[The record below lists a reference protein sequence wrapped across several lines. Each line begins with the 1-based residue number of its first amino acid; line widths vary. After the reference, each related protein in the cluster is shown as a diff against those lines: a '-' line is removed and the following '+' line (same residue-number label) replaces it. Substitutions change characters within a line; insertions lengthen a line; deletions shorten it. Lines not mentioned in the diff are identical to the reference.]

1 MPLFC
6 DVALAVPLDMAFT
19 YAIPPGMEPVVGGR
33 VLVPFRQQRMS
44 GIVVELH
51 DRAPQGIDDFRND
64 GKEERVRPQGL
75 QPDFLAMPGSAANE
89 VAERVEF
96 ETSAAKAAIE
106 NNPLTAALKRCATPN
121 QIFPAASK
129 AAPVHK
135 SVPADP
141 PISKASSNAKA
152 AWIRSVIEALDV
164 APVLDEQL
172 LKLGRWI
179 ADYYLAPIGE
189 VFRTMLPLVAEF
201 KRTIT
206 YRITDQ
212 GHMALH
218 LAGMSGSPARS
229 QRTPDEQLVE
239 FRVLDYLAEREGVRE
254 QSLRGATKVSKALLA
269 GMVRKKWI
277 AREDVSA
284 VRDAVRT
291 IKVAVLLGAEAASEG
306 KIAEASPPPDGPEAR
321 PHTETQHPQNE
332 RSAGDSPAVAGATS
346 PRSSLAKKLNNNQR
360 ALIDALAAAG
370 GRLPVETLR
379 DLDVPRTTLA
389 TLVRRG
395 LIEIVEEPEDRTAP
409 KLKPRRSPFEFE
421 FSPAQKEAVKQI
433 LESVGA
439 RKFTGML
446 LHGVTG
452 SGKTAVYLAVM
463 REVLE
468 QGRSS
473 ILLVPEIGLTPA
485 MAADLIQVFGDE
497 VAILHSGLSDDERAE
512 QWHRIKRGEARVVV
526 GTRSAVFAPVSD
538 LALVIVDEE
547 QDSSYKQEETPRYHA
562 RDVAV
567 MRAKMAGAVVVLGS
581 ATPSLESYYNAKKH
595 KYALLELPDR
605 VEQRPLPEV
614 EILDMR
620 QEFQETGQEQVIS
633 RKLAEEIRERLEKK
647 EQVMVLLNR
656 RGYSPV
662 VLCRACGETL
672 QCKNCAVSM
681 THHKRE
687 HKMECHYCGHVAQ
700 IPNKCAKCGSEYVY
714 FVGTGSEKLEE
725 LLHGMFPQARIGRLD
740 RDTVRGREDFERA
753 LNALN
758 EGELDMLVG
767 TQMIAKGH
775 DVHGVTLVGV
785 VGADHALSLPDFR
798 AAERTFQLL
807 TQVAGRAG
815 RGNSPGKVVL
825 QTYFPDHYAV
835 QFAARH
841 DFAGFYDKE
850 LQFRS
855 WMHYPPYSAIANVV
869 IRSEKLD
876 EALAWSGELGRWF
889 EKTRHEGIR
898 VLGPAAAP
906 ILRLKRDYR
915 YHFILKS
922 PSREKMNALLRAMLK
937 EAAAKK
943 IPRTQVIVDVDAVWL
958 M

>member
-6 DVALAVPLDMAFT
+6 DVALAVPLDMVFT
-19 YAIPPGMEPVVGGR
+19 YAIPLGMEPVVGGR

-51 DRAPQGIDDFRND
+51 DRPPQV
-64 GKEERVRPQGL
+64 KTQ
-75 QPDFLAMPGSAANE
+75 
-89 VAERVEF
+89 
-96 ETSAAKAAIE
+96 
-106 NNPLTAALKRCATPN
+106 
-121 QIFPAASK
+121 QIK
-129 AAPVHK
+129 K
-135 SVPADP
+135 
-141 PISKASSNAKA
+141 
-152 AWIRSVIEALDV
+152 VIEALDLT
-164 APVLDEQL
+164 PVLDEQL
-172 LKLGRWI
+172 LKLGKWI
-179 ADYYLAPIGE
+179 AGYYLAPAGE
-189 VFRTMLPLVAEF
+189 VFRTMLPLSAEF
-201 KRTIT
+201 KRSVE
-206 YRITDQ
+206 YRITDE
-212 GHMALH
+212 GRMALH

-229 QRTPDEQLVE
+229 KRTPEQQLVE
-239 FRVLDYLAEREGVRE
+239 FRVLDYLAERESVRE
-254 QSLRGATKVSKALLA
+254 ERLRGTTRVAKALLG

-284 VRDAVRT
+284 ARDAARLV
-291 IKVAVLLGAEAASEG
+291 KVAVLLATETGVTGINESDDGAPGVPARQ
-306 KIAEASPPPDGPEAR
+306 DGPEAR
-321 PHTETQHPQNE
+321 HHTN
-332 RSAGDSPAVAGATS
+332 S
-346 PRSSLAKKLNNNQR
+346 AKKLNLNQR
-360 ALIDALAAAG
+360 TL
-370 GRLPVETLR
+370 VETLAASGGR
-379 DLDVPRTTLA
+379 VPVEALRSLEVPRTTLG

-395 LIEIVEEPEDRTAP
+395 LIELVDEPRDFTAS
-409 KLKPRRSPFEFE
+409 KLKPRQSPFEFE
-421 FSPAQKEAVKQI
+421 FSAAQKEALGKIGQ
-433 LESVGA
+433 SVA
-439 RKFTGML
+439 SRKFAGLL
-446 LHGVTG
+446 LHGITG
-452 SGKTAVYLAVM
+452 SGKTAVYLACM
-463 REVLE
+463 RQVLD

-485 MAADLIQVFGDE
+485 VAADLHQVFGDE
-497 VAILHSGLSDDERAE
+497 VAILHSGLSNAERAE
-512 QWHRIKRGEARVVV
+512 QWHRIRRGEARVVA
-526 GTRSAVFAPVSD
+526 GTRSAVFAPVTD
-538 LALVIVDEE
+538 LALIIVDEE

-581 ATPSLESYYNAKKH
+581 ATPSLESYYNAKKN
-595 KYALLELPDR
+595 KYALVELPDR
-605 VEQRPLPEV
+605 VERRPLPEV
-614 EILDMR
+614 EIVDMR

-662 VLCRACGETL
+662 VLCRACGKTL

-687 HKMECHYCGHVAQ
+687 RKMECHYCGHVEH
-700 IPNKCAKCGSEYVY
+700 IPDKCAHCGSEYVY

-740 RDTVRGREDFERA
+740 RDTVRGREDFEHA

-758 EGELDMLVG
+758 EGALDMLVG

-775 DVHGVTLVGV
+775 DIHGVTLVGV
-785 VGADHALSLPDFR
+785 IGADMALGLPDFR

-815 RGNSPGKVVL
+815 RGQSPGKVVL
-825 QTYFPDHYAV
+825 QTYFQEHYAV

-850 LQFRS
+850 LQFRA
-855 WMHYPPYSAIANVV
+855 WMHYPPYSAIANVL

-876 EALAWSGELGRWF
+876 EALTWSGELGRWF

-906 ILRLKRDYR
+906 ITRLKRDYR

-922 PSREKMNALLRAMLK
+922 PSREKMNALLRAMLA
-937 EAAAKK
+937 EAAARK

>member
-1 MPLFC
+1 
-6 DVALAVPLDMAFT
+6 
-19 YAIPPGMEPVVGGR
+19 
-33 VLVPFRQQRMS
+33 
-44 GIVVELH
+44 
-51 DRAPQGIDDFRND
+51 
-64 GKEERVRPQGL
+64 
-75 QPDFLAMPGSAANE
+75 
-89 VAERVEF
+89 
-96 ETSAAKAAIE
+96 
-106 NNPLTAALKRCATPN
+106 
-121 QIFPAASK
+121 
-129 AAPVHK
+129 
-135 SVPADP
+135 
-141 PISKASSNAKA
+141 
-152 AWIRSVIEALDV
+152 
-164 APVLDEQL
+164 
-172 LKLGRWI
+172 
-179 ADYYLAPIGE
+179 
-189 VFRTMLPLVAEF
+189 
-201 KRTIT
+201 
-206 YRITDQ
+206 
-212 GHMALH
+212 
-218 LAGMSGSPARS
+218 
-229 QRTPDEQLVE
+229 
-239 FRVLDYLAEREGVRE
+239 
-254 QSLRGATKVSKALLA
+254 
-269 GMVRKKWI
+269 
-277 AREDVSA
+277 
-284 VRDAVRT
+284 
-291 IKVAVLLGAEAASEG
+291 
-306 KIAEASPPPDGPEAR
+306 
-321 PHTETQHPQNE
+321 
-332 RSAGDSPAVAGATS
+332 
-346 PRSSLAKKLNNNQR
+346 
-360 ALIDALAAAG
+360 
-370 GRLPVETLR
+370 
-379 DLDVPRTTLA
+379 
-389 TLVRRG
+389 
-395 LIEIVEEPEDRTAP
+395 
-409 KLKPRRSPFEFE
+409 
-421 FSPAQKEAVKQI
+421 
-433 LESVGA
+433 
-439 RKFTGML
+439 ML
-446 LHGVTG
+446 LFGVTG
-452 SGKTAVYLAVM
+452 SGKTAVYLAAM

-497 VAILHSGLSDDERAE
+497 VAILHSGLSHDERAE

-538 LALVIVDEE
+538 LALLIVDEE

-605 VEQRPLPEV
+605 VENRPLPEV

-620 QEFQETGQEQVIS
+620 QEFQETGKEQVIS
-633 RKLAEEIRERLEKK
+633 RKLAEEIRERLDKR

-662 VLCRACGETL
+662 ALCRACGQAM

-687 HKMECHYCGHVAQ
+687 HKMECHYCGFIAPV
-700 IPNKCAKCGSEYVY
+700 PKKCAECGSEYVY

-725 LLHGMFPQARIGRLD
+725 LLHGMLPQARIGRLD

-785 VGADHALSLPDFR
+785 VGADTALGLPDFR

-855 WMHYPPYSAIANVV
+855 WMHYPPYSAIANVI

-906 ILRLKRDYR
+906 ITRLKRDYR

-922 PSREKMNALLRAMLK
+922 PSREKMNALLRAMLA
-937 EAAAKK
+937 EAAARK
-943 IPRTQVIVDVDAVWL
+943 IPRTQIIVDVDAVWL

>member
-1 MPLFC
+1 MAPFC

-19 YAIPPGMEPVVGGR
+19 YAVPPGMEPVVGGR
-33 VLVPFRQQRMS
+33 VLVPFRQQRMV
-44 GIVVELH
+44 GVVVELH
-51 DRAPQGIDDFRND
+51 DRAP
-64 GKEERVRPQGL
+64 
-75 QPDFLAMPGSAANE
+75 
-89 VAERVEF
+89 
-96 ETSAAKAAIE
+96 
-106 NNPLTAALKRCATPN
+106 
-121 QIFPAASK
+121 
-129 AAPVHK
+129 
-135 SVPADP
+135 SV
-141 PISKASSNAKA
+141 KTKK
-152 AWIRSVIEALDV
+152 VIEALDQS
-164 APVLDEQL
+164 PVLDEQL
-172 LKLGRWI
+172 LKLGKWI
-179 ADYYLAPIGE
+179 SGYYLAPIGE
-189 VFRTMLPLVAEF
+189 VLRTMLPLSAEF
-201 KRTIT
+201 KRTIA
-206 YRITDQ
+206 YRITERGQ
-212 GHMALH
+212 MALH
-218 LAGMSGSPARS
+218 LAAMQGSPGRS
-229 QRTPDEQLVE
+229 QRSAEEQMVE
-239 FRVLDYLAEREGVRE
+239 FRVLDYLAEREGERVAERR
-254 QSLRGATKVSKALLA
+254 LRGATRVSKTLLG
-269 GMVRKKWI
+269 GMARKKWI
-277 AREDVSA
+277 VREDVSET
-284 VRDAVRT
+284 RDAARVVR
-291 IKVAVLLGAEAASEG
+291 VAVLVGAENLAEDDLEDPTQSQSARLNGAPSGSVLAAKDGTEESGQLDCARTESQ
-306 KIAEASPPPDGPEAR
+306 SP
-321 PHTETQHPQNE
+321 HPTAQNT
-332 RSAGDSPAVAGATS
+332 RRKSGAPS
-346 PRSSLAKKLNNNQR
+346 GFVSKKLNENQR
-360 ALIDALAAAG
+360 TLIEALAAAG
-370 GRLPVETLR
+370 GRVAVEDLR
-379 DLDVPRTTLA
+379 GLDVPRTTLG

-395 LIEIVEEPEDRTAP
+395 LVSIVEERQSFTAST
-409 KLKPRRSPFEFE
+409 LRPRRSPFEFE
-421 FSPAQKEAVKQI
+421 FSAAQKAALEKI
-433 LESVGA
+433 LESVAASRESAGPNSGG

-452 SGKTAVYLAVM
+452 SGKTAVYLAAM
-463 REVLE
+463 RAVLE
-468 QGRSS
+468 AGRSS

-497 VAILHSGLSDDERAE
+497 VAILHSGLTDDERAE

-526 GTRSAVFAPVSD
+526 GTRSAVFAPVGD
-538 LALVIVDEE
+538 LALLIVDEE
-547 QDSSYKQEETPRYHA
+547 QDGSYKQEETPRYHA

-567 MRAKMAGAVVVLGS
+567 MRAKMTTGGAVVVLGS

-614 EILDMR
+614 EIVDMR
-620 QEFQETGQEQVIS
+620 QEFQETGKDVVIS
-633 RKLAEEIRERLEKK
+633 RKLMEAIRERLERK

-662 VLCRACGETL
+662 ALCRACGTAL
-672 QCKNCAVSM
+672 QCRNCAVSM

-687 HKMECHYCGHVAQ
+687 HKMECHYCGQ
-700 IPNKCAKCGSEYVY
+700 IAPVPKKCAECGSEYVY

-785 VGADHALSLPDFR
+785 VGADTALGLPDFR

-815 RGNSPGKVVL
+815 RGASPGKVIL
-825 QTYFPDHYAV
+825 QTFFPDHYAV

-855 WMHYPPYSAIANVV
+855 WMHYPPYSAVANVIV
-869 IRSEKLD
+869 RSEKLD

-906 ILRLKRDYR
+906 IARLKRDYR

-922 PSREKMNALLRAMLK
+922 PSREKMNALLRAMLA
-937 EAAAKK
+937 EAAARK
-943 IPRTQVIVDVDAVWL
+943 IPRTQIVVDVDALW
-958 M
+958 MM

>member
-6 DVALAVPLDMAFT
+6 NVALAVPLDMVFT
-19 YAIPPGMEPVVGGR
+19 YAIPPGMEPMVGGR
-33 VLVPFRQQRMS
+33 VLVPFRQQRLS

-51 DRAPQGIDDFRND
+51 DRPPQV
-64 GKEERVRPQGL
+64 K
-75 QPDFLAMPGSAANE
+75 
-89 VAERVEF
+89 
-96 ETSAAKAAIE
+96 TK
-106 NNPLTAALKRCATPN
+106 K
-121 QIFPAASK
+121 
-129 AAPVHK
+129 
-135 SVPADP
+135 
-141 PISKASSNAKA
+141 
-152 AWIRSVIEALDV
+152 VIEALDLS
-164 APVLDEQL
+164 PVLDEHL

-179 ADYYLAPIGE
+179 ADYYLAPLGE
-189 VFRTMLPLVAEF
+189 VFRTMLPLAAEF
-201 KRTIT
+201 KRSIA
-206 YRITDQ
+206 YRITDE
-212 GHMALH
+212 GRLALH
-218 LAGMSGSPARS
+218 LAGMTGSPARS
-229 QRTPDEQLVE
+229 KRTLDEQLVE
-239 FRVLDYLAEREGVRE
+239 FRVLDYLTERESVRE
-254 QSLRGATKVSKALLA
+254 EKLRGATRVGRALLS

-284 VRDAVRT
+284 ARDAARLV
-291 IKVAVLLGAEAASEG
+291 KVAVLLTAEERAEAAS
-306 KIAEASPPPDGPEAR
+306 PPDGPEAR
-321 PHTETQHPQNE
+321 HHTGTS
-332 RSAGDSPAVAGATS
+332 SA
-346 PRSSLAKKLNNNQR
+346 AKKLNDSQR
-360 ALIDALAAAG
+360 SLIEALAAFG
-370 GRLPVETLR
+370 GHAPVEALR
-379 DLDVPRTTLA
+379 ELDVPRTTIS

-395 LIEIVEEPEDRTAP
+395 LIELVDEPQDFTASVS
-409 KLKPRRSPFEFE
+409 KLKPRQSPFEFE
-421 FSPAQKEAVKQI
+421 FSAAQKEALAKI
-433 LESVGA
+433 GESVASREFAGL
-439 RKFTGML
+439 L
-446 LHGVTG
+446 LHGITG
-452 SGKTAVYLAVM
+452 SGKTAVYLACM
-463 REVLE
+463 RQVLE
-468 QGRSS
+468 QGRSA

-485 MAADLIQVFGDE
+485 VAADLHQVFGDE
-497 VAILHSGLSDDERAE
+497 VAILHSGLSDAERAE
-512 QWHRIKRGEARVVV
+512 QWHRIRRGAARVVA

-567 MRAKMAGAVVVLGS
+567 MRAKMTTAGAVVVLGS
-581 ATPSLESYYNAKKH
+581 ATPSLESYFNAKKN
-595 KYALLELPDR
+595 KYALVELPDR
-605 VEQRPLPEV
+605 VEMRPLPEV
-614 EILDMR
+614 EIVDMR

-662 VLCRACGETL
+662 VLCRACGKTL

-687 HKMECHYCGHVAQ
+687 RKMECHYCGHVEH
-700 IPNKCAKCGSEYVY
+700 IPDKCVHCGSEYVY

-740 RDTVRGREDFERA
+740 RDTVRGREDFEHA

-758 EGELDMLVG
+758 EGALDMLVG

-775 DVHGVTLVGV
+775 DIHGVTLVGV
-785 VGADHALSLPDFR
+785 VGADMALGLPDFR

-815 RGNSPGKVVL
+815 RGQSPGKVVL
-825 QTYFPDHYAV
+825 QTYFQDHYAV

-841 DFAGFYDKE
+841 DFAGFYEKE
-850 LQFRS
+850 LQFRA
-855 WMHYPPYSAIANVV
+855 WMHYPPYSAIANVL

-876 EALAWSGELGRWF
+876 DALTWSGQLGRWF
-889 EKTRHEGIR
+889 EKTRHEGIL

-906 ILRLKRDYR
+906 ITRLKRDYR

-922 PSREKMNALLRAMLK
+922 PSREKMNALLRAMLA
-937 EAAAKK
+937 EAAARK

>member
-1 MPLFC
+1 MALFC
-6 DVALAVPLDMAFT
+6 DVALAVPLDMVFT
-19 YAIPPGMEPVVGGR
+19 YAIPPGMEPAVGGR
-33 VLVPFRQQRMS
+33 VLVPFRQQRLS

-51 DRAPQGIDDFRND
+51 DRPPQI
-64 GKEERVRPQGL
+64 KI
-75 QPDFLAMPGSAANE
+75 
-89 VAERVEF
+89 
-96 ETSAAKAAIE
+96 K
-106 NNPLTAALKRCATPN
+106 K
-121 QIFPAASK
+121 
-129 AAPVHK
+129 
-135 SVPADP
+135 
-141 PISKASSNAKA
+141 
-152 AWIRSVIEALDV
+152 VIEALDV

-172 LKLGRWI
+172 LKLGKWI
-179 ADYYLAPIGE
+179 ADYYLAPVGE
-189 VFRTMLPLVAEF
+189 VFRTMLPLSVEF
-201 KRTIT
+201 KRSIT
-206 YRITDQ
+206 YHITDE
-212 GHMALH
+212 GRMALH

-229 QRTPDEQLVE
+229 KRTPEQQLIE
-239 FRVLDYLAEREGVRE
+239 FRVLDYLAERESVRE
-254 QSLRGATKVSKALLA
+254 RNLRTATQVSNALLS

-284 VRDAVRT
+284 ARDAARLA
-291 IKVAVLLGAEAASEG
+291 KVAVLRSMDMKVASISE
-306 KIAEASPPPDGPEAR
+306 SNAR
-321 PHTETQHPQNE
+321 VP
-332 RSAGDSPAVAGATS
+332 STS
-346 PRSSLAKKLNNNQR
+346 KFNNNQR
-360 ALIDALAAAG
+360 TLLETLAAAG
-370 GRLPVETLR
+370 GRVPVEALR
-379 DLDVPRTTLA
+379 GLDVPRTTLG

-395 LIEIVEEPEDRTAP
+395 VIELVDEPQDFTAS
-409 KLKPRRSPFEFE
+409 KLKPRQSPFEFE
-421 FSPAQKEAVKQI
+421 FSAAQENALAKIGDAVT
-433 LESVGA
+433 S
-439 RKFTGML
+439 RKFAGLL
-446 LHGVTG
+446 LHGITG
-452 SGKTAVYLAVM
+452 SGKTAVYLACM
-463 REVLE
+463 RQVLE

-485 MAADLIQVFGDE
+485 VAADLHQVFGDE
-497 VAILHSGLSDDERAE
+497 VAILHSGLSDGERAE
-512 QWHRIKRGEARVVV
+512 QWHRIRRGEARVVA

-538 LALVIVDEE
+538 LALIIVDEE

-567 MRAKMAGAVVVLGS
+567 MRAKMAGAVVALGS
-581 ATPSLESYYNAKKH
+581 ATPSLESYYNAKKN
-595 KYALLELPDR
+595 KYALVELPDR
-605 VEQRPLPEV
+605 VEKRPLPEV
-614 EILDMR
+614 EIVDMR

-633 RKLAEEIRERLEKK
+633 RKLAEEIRERLEKR

-662 VLCRACGETL
+662 VLCRACGKTL

-687 HKMECHYCGHVAQ
+687 RKMECHYCGNVER
-700 IPNKCAKCGSEYVY
+700 IPHKCAHCGSEYVH

-740 RDTVRGREDFERA
+740 RDTVRGREDFEHA

-758 EGELDMLVG
+758 EGALDMLVG

-775 DVHGVTLVGV
+775 DIHGVTLVGV
-785 VGADHALSLPDFR
+785 VGADMALGLPDFR

-815 RGNSPGKVVL
+815 RGQYPGKVIL
-825 QTYFPDHYAV
+825 QTYFQDHYAV

-850 LQFRS
+850 LQFRA
-855 WMHYPPYSAIANVV
+855 WMHYPPYSAIANVL

-876 EALAWSGELGRWF
+876 EALTWSGELGRWF

-906 ILRLKRDYR
+906 IMRLKRDYR

-922 PSREKMNALLRAMLK
+922 PSREKMNALLRAMLA
-937 EAAAKK
+937 EASARK

>member
-51 DRAPQGIDDFRND
+51 DRAPH
-64 GKEERVRPQGL
+64 VR
-75 QPDFLAMPGSAANE
+75 
-89 VAERVEF
+89 
-96 ETSAAKAAIE
+96 
-106 NNPLTAALKRCATPN
+106 TPAVK
-121 QIFPAASK
+121 IK
-129 AAPVHK
+129 K
-135 SVPADP
+135 
-141 PISKASSNAKA
+141 
-152 AWIRSVIEALDV
+152 VIEALDLS
-164 APVLDEQL
+164 PVLDETL
-172 LKLGRWI
+172 LKLGQWI
-179 ADYYLAPIGE
+179 ADYYLAPVGE
-189 VFRTMLPLVAEF
+189 VFRTMLPLSAEF

-206 YRITDQ
+206 YRITDA

-229 QRTPDEQLVE
+229 QRTPEDQLIE
-239 FRVLDYLAEREGVRE
+239 FRVLDYLAERESVRE
-254 QSLRGATKVSKALLA
+254 ASLRGATRASRALLA

-284 VRDAVRT
+284 ARDAART
-291 IKVAVLLGAEAASEG
+291 VKIAALHATEDR
-306 KIAEASPPPDGPEAR
+306 AEASPPLDGRAAL
-321 PHTETQHPQNE
+321 PQTKIE
-332 RSAGDSPAVAGATS
+332 
-346 PRSSLAKKLNNNQR
+346 KLNANQR
-360 ALIDALAAAG
+360 TLIDALVTAG
-370 GRLPVETLR
+370 GRVPVEVLR
-379 DLDVPRTTLA
+379 GLDVPRTTLS

-395 LIEIVEEPEDRTAP
+395 LIEIVDEPQDFTVS
-409 KLKPRRSPFEFE
+409 KFKPRRSPFEFE
-421 FSPAQKEAVKQI
+421 FSASQKESLAKI
-433 LESVGA
+433 LEGVGS

-452 SGKTAVYLAVM
+452 SGKTAVYLAAM
-463 REVLE
+463 REVLD

-538 LALVIVDEE
+538 LALLIVDEE

-605 VEQRPLPEV
+605 VEQRPLPAV

-633 RKLAEEIRERLEKK
+633 RKLAEEIRQRLEKK

-662 VLCRACGETL
+662 ALCRACGQAL

-687 HKMECHYCGHVAQ
+687 HKMECHYCGFIAPV
-700 IPNKCAKCGSEYVY
+700 PKKCGECGSEYVY

-785 VGADHALSLPDFR
+785 VGADTALGLPDFR

-855 WMHYPPYSAIANVV
+855 WMHYPPYSAIANVI

-906 ILRLKRDYR
+906 ITRLKRDYR

-922 PSREKMNALLRAMLK
+922 PSREKMNTLLRALLA
-937 EAAAKK
+937 EAAARK
-943 IPRTQVIVDVDAVWL
+943 IPRTQIIVDVDAVWL